1 MPDRRLPAAGP
12 GASAGVPSP
21 ASTTNVFP
29 HPAASRRTMLGL
41 AGSAAAW
48 AVAGAAWPR
57 PAGAEDYPNRT
68 ITMLVPFPAGGPTD
82 SIARLVAERMRQEL
96 GQAIVIDNV
105 GGGAGSIALGRLARS
120 PADGYT
126 IDVGNWGAHV
136 ANGAL
141 STTLPYD
148 VRTSFEPVAL
158 LATTSQLVLAR
169 PTLPADDLTGMVA
182 WVKASG
188 GKVSIGT
195 AGVGSPSHVAALLFL
210 QMIGAE
216 AVLVP
221 YRGATPFVKDLVSG
235 QIDLLFTP
243 PTGTLPLVRDGQLKC
258 FAVAAPTRLRGA
270 PEIPS
275 ADEAG
280 LPGFHAGTW
289 NAIFAPRG
297 TPRPI
302 VERLNAAAVAAL
314 ADPAVRARL
323 ADLGQDVPP
332 REQQT
337 PEALGALVEADIE
350 RWWPII
356 RAAGAKAN

>member
-1 MPDRRLPAAGP
+1 
-12 GASAGVPSP
+12 
-21 ASTTNVFP
+21 
-29 HPAASRRTMLGL
+29 MLGL
-41 AGSAAAW
+41 AASALAAP
-48 AVAGAAWPR
+48 ALPR
-57 PAGAEDYPNRT
+57 PARAEAYPSRP

-82 SIARLVAERMRQEL
+82 SIARLVGERMRQEL
-96 GQAIVIDNV
+96 GQAIVVDNV
-105 GGGAGSIALGRLARS
+105 SGGAGSIALGRLARS

-141 STTLPYD
+141 STNLPYD

-158 LATTSQLVLAR
+158 LAVTSQLVLAS
-169 PTLPADDLTGMVA
+169 PSVPATDLRGMVA
-182 WVKASG
+182 WVKG
-188 GKVSIGT
+188 RNGKVSIGT
-195 AGVGSPSHVAALLFL
+195 AGIGSPSHVAALLFL
-210 QMIGAE
+210 RMIEAD

-221 YRGATPFVKDLVSG
+221 YRGATPFVQDLMSG

-258 FAVAAPTRLRGA
+258 FAVAAPARLPGA

-289 NAIFAPRG
+289 NAIFAPKG

-302 VERLNAAAVAAL
+302 IATLNAAAVVAL

-323 ADLGQDVPP
+323 SDIGQDVPP

-356 RAAGAKAN
+356 RAAGTKAG